1 LPLQTTLL
9 GLAIAIILALVA
21 ALVGPLLIDWSGYRS
36 VFEAEASH
44 LIGVDMRVTG
54 AIEARLLPSPRLV
67 LHDIELGQGGDK
79 VAARALGI
87 EFALGPLMRGQ
98 WHAAELH
105 LAGARLRLG
114 LDAAGRVRA
123 PNIPINFSPAALS
136 IDRLGIED
144 SRVTLTD
151 AASGGEIVLDKLWFN
166 GEARSLLGPF
176 SGEGAAEIGGELY
189 PFRVSTGR
197 ADDDGAI
204 KVHLNVDPV
213 SHPLSIEADGTLA
226 IPNGA
231 PSFNGTLSF
240 ARPVGIASARAAS
253 VTQPWRVSGKIK
265 VAAASALMP
274 QIELQYGSEEQGFK
288 LTGTA
293 DFKFGETPR
302 FDGVVSGRQI
312 DLDRPLAG
320 ETGRSPPAAVV
331 RTLAGLAAA
340 AFRPTIPV
348 QIGVGIDRITLG
360 GKVVENLRGDIS
372 SNARGW
378 SLDRFEFRAPGF
390 TKVRLSGELAAD
402 AAGVAFAGPAD
413 IEAGDPRALAAWV
426 EGRVAPEQSD
436 LRPLHLRGDLTVS
449 GEKLAIERLTA
460 EFERK
465 PVSGRLLYAF
475 AAGTRP
481 ARLEAELAAS
491 QLDIDA
497 ALEFSKALLAGSN
510 LQRPQDMTIKAD
522 IGHASFAGIDARNV
536 SARLKVDGGGVQID
550 RLSLADSGGN
560 SLSASGKIET
570 DGHIPHGSLALD
582 LDIKQS
588 ATVAALITRLMPAN
602 PAAGALD
609 RIGRAKLHA
618 TLDVTEE
625 QGATAARLALAG
637 EIDAMRLDAVAQ
649 MRGDWAKRAIAD
661 LRLDGTLDAS
671 DGDALFRHI
680 GLGRI
685 AAAGKGSGQ
694 LTMQIAGPNVDN
706 LAGSLRLSASGLSVN
721 SRIAYAGS
729 GIRLDDI
736 DAKLGNSSIHGHLT
750 FGAVAPRRVDGALEA
765 GALDTED
772 LIASLVG
779 TPMLA
784 ADKNGAAWS
793 SAPFAGG
800 VIGDVTGQVALS
812 AQRAAVTPRLALRDF
827 HTVLRFGKD
836 AVSLDDMTG
845 AMAGGRFTGQ
855 LSLRATDAGLTA
867 RGKLALGGADA
878 ATLLGA
884 AARPP
889 VSGTLDV
896 AADVEGSGFS
906 AAALI
911 GSLRGSGSLALN
923 DGYLA
928 GLDPHVFDVV
938 ERAVGD
944 SLTPDAAHVS
954 SVVDKALESGRF
966 AVKRAQGEF
975 AISAGQARLS
985 DFHLQENDAALALGG
1000 SLDLTDGAL
1009 DARLVLSGPA
1019 QPGGT
1024 RPDIFLALS
1033 GPMTAPART
1042 VDASALTGWL
1052 TLRAIEYQSKRLKAI
1067 ESAAQSL
1074 PAPPLV
1080 PDTNKAPALPA
1091 PLNIKPAPN
1100 PRRAPGASVNPQH

>member
-1 LPLQTTLL
+1 M
-9 GLAIAIILALVA
+9 A

-67 LHDIELGQGGDK
+67 LHDIELGNGGDK
-79 VAARALGI
+79 VAARSLGI

-105 LAGARLRLG
+105 LAGAKLRLG

-151 AASGGEIVLDKLWFN
+151 AASGGAIVLDKLWFN

-176 SGEGAAEIGGELY
+176 SGEGAAAIGGELY

-197 ADDDGAI
+197 AGDDGAI

-213 SHPLSIEADGTLA
+213 SHPLSIEADGVLA
-226 IPNGA
+226 IPNGE
-231 PSFNGTLSF
+231 PSFNGILSF
-240 ARPVGIASARAAS
+240 ARPVSIASARAAS

-293 DFKFGETPR
+293 DFKFGKKPR
-302 FDGVVSGRQI
+302 FDGVLSGRQI
-312 DLDRPLAG
+312 DLDRTLAG
-320 ETGRSPPAAVV
+320 ETGRSPPAAVM

-360 GKVVENLRGDIS
+360 GKAVENLRGDIS

-402 AAGVAFAGPAD
+402 IAGVAFAGPAD
-413 IEAGDPRALAAWV
+413 IEAGDPRAVAAWI
-426 EGRVAPEQSD
+426 EGRAAPEQSE
-436 LRPLHLRGDLTVS
+436 LRPLRLRGDLAVS

-481 ARLEAELAAS
+481 ARLEAELAAP

-497 ALEFSKALLAGSN
+497 ALDFSKALLAGSN
-510 LQRPQDMTIKAD
+510 LQRPQDMIIKAD
-522 IGHASFAGIDARNV
+522 IGQASFAGFDARNV
-536 SARLKVDGGGVQID
+536 SAALKVDGGGVQID
-550 RLSLADSGGN
+550 RLSLADPGGN
-560 SLSASGKIET
+560 SLSASGTIET

-582 LDIKQS
+582 LDIKQ
-588 ATVAALITRLMPAN
+588 AAAVAAL
-602 PAAGALD
+602 AARVLPQSPVAAVLD
-609 RIGRAKLHA
+609 RIRRGKLHA
-618 TLDVTEE
+618 TLDIGSE
-625 QGATAARLALAG
+625 QDAATAKLALVG
-637 EIDAMRLDAVAQ
+637 DADGMHLEAAAQ
-649 MRGDWAKRAIAD
+649 LRGDWARRTITDVRIDGNVNAAD
-661 LRLDGTLDAS
+661 GATLFK
-671 DGDALFRHI
+671 LI
-680 GLGRI
+680 GFDRV
-685 AAAGKGSGQ
+685 AAAGKGPGR
-694 LTMQIAGPNVDN
+694 LTMQIAGPSAAN
-706 LAGSLRLSASGLSVN
+706 LNGSLQLAASGLSIN
-721 SRIAYAGS
+721 SRIASAGS
-729 GIRLDDI
+729 GISFDDI
-736 DAKLGNSSIHGHLT
+736 DAKLGNSNIRGHLA
-750 FGAVAPRRVDGALEA
+750 FGAATPRRIDGALDA
-765 GALDTED
+765 DTLDVED
-772 LIASLVG
+772 LIAGLVG
-779 TPMLA
+779 TPALVA
-784 ADKNGAAWS
+784 SNNGTAWS

-800 VIGDVTGQVALS
+800 IAGDVTGQVALS
-812 AQRAAVTPRLALRDF
+812 VQRAGVTPRLVLRDF
-827 HTVLRFGKD
+827 HTVMRFGKD
-836 AVSLDDMTG
+836 TVALDDMTG
-845 AMAGGRFTGQ
+845 GMAGGRFTGQ
-855 LSLRATDAGLTA
+855 LSLRAADAGLAA
-867 RGKLALGGADA
+867 RGKLALSGADA

-896 AADVEGSGFS
+896 TADVEGSGFS
-906 AAALI
+906 AAALV
-911 GSLRGSGSLALN
+911 GSLHGSGSLVLD
-923 DGYLA
+923 DGHLA
-928 GLDPHVFDVV
+928 SLDPHAFDVV
-938 ERAVGD
+938 ERTVAD
-944 SLTPDAAHVS
+944 NLTPDTAHVS

-966 AVKRAQGEF
+966 PVKHVQGEF
-975 AISAGQARLS
+975 AVSAGQARLS
-985 DFHLQENDAALALGG
+985 DIHLQENNAALALGG

-1009 DARLVLSGPA
+1009 DARLVLSGPV
-1019 QPGGT
+1019 QPGGS
-1024 RPDIFLALS
+1024 RPDIFLALT
-1033 GPMTAPART
+1033 GPIAAPVRT

-1080 PDTNKAPALPA
+1080 PNTNRAPALPA
-1091 PLNIKPAPN
+1091 PLNIKPAPT
-1100 PRRAPGASVNPQH
+1100 PRRAPEASVNPQH